1 MNHSVPAGWGRPL
14 GAPLAVVLLLLG
26 ACAGVPPAAVAR
38 GTPDSFSPLVK
49 RVLPSVVNIA
59 VTETV
64 TGKELLNEAPPELR
78 DTPLGREFRRK
89 FGDKRTETMSA
100 GSGFIIDPT
109 GVIVTNR
116 HVIDHATQ
124 IKIALSDGTELP
136 ARVIGSDELTDVAVI
151 QVTPPHPLPAVGW
164 GDSRTVE
171 VGDWIL
177 AAGNPFGLGGSV
189 TAGIVSAMGRDL
201 GAGPFDNF
209 LQLDAPI
216 NPGNS
221 GGPAFNMDG
230 QLVGM
235 TTAIVSPSGGS
246 VGIGFAVPSEIIR
259 PIVAEL
265 RAKGHIDRGWLGVA
279 LRDADDTQ
287 GGSFGGGSVGGGPA
301 TAGSS
306 GGGPSGG
313 ATGSVVIADVER
325 DSPALRAGLRAGDVI
340 IGVNGEAIDSSR
352 ALIRAVAAAS
362 PGQSVRLRVRRQARE
377 FDLPVTV
384 GRRPDNLTE

>member
-1 MNHSVPAGWGRPL
+1 
-14 GAPLAVVLLLLG
+14 
-26 ACAGVPPAAVAR
+26 
-38 GTPDSFSPLVK
+38 
-49 RVLPSVVNIA
+49 
-59 VTETV
+59 
-64 TGKELLNEAPPELR
+64 
-78 DTPLGREFRRK
+78 
-89 FGDKRTETMSA
+89 
-100 GSGFIIDPT
+100 
-109 GVIVTNR
+109 
-116 HVIDHATQ
+116 
-124 IKIALSDGTELP
+124 
-136 ARVIGSDELTDVAVI
+136 
-151 QVTPPHPLPAVGW
+151 
-164 GDSRTVE
+164 
-171 VGDWIL
+171 
-177 AAGNPFGLGGSV
+177 
-189 TAGIVSAMGRDL
+189 MGRDL

-246 VGIGFAVPSEIIR
+246 VGIGFAIPSELIR

-279 LRDADDTQ
+279 LRDADDAQ
-287 GGSFGGGSVGGGPA
+287 GGSFGGAPSGGGPS

-306 GGGPSGG
+306 GGGLSSG
-313 ATGSVVIADVER
+313 AAGSVVIADVER

-352 ALIRAVAAAS
+352 ALIRAVAAAP

-377 FDLPVTV
+377 FDIPVTV